1 MAAIHEAEISEAVE
15 SQTSELVDQVDSYLD
30 HVVEQW
36 MGENK
41 LAVETGLRGEIVD
54 SFMSGLRNLFS
65 EHYIDIPEGKED
77 VIEDLASQVEEL
89 TAALNNEIETSVELR
104 TENENLVREMI
115 LAEAVDGLTDVQA
128 EKLVKLAETVAF
140 DDFDTFGQKVQ
151 ALRESYFPTGRKAAV
166 KSVLTESLD
175 NDPIENTDDKVSGQ
189 MASYVAAL
197 SRISK
202 KA

>member
-1 MAAIHEAEISEAVE
+1 
-15 SQTSELVDQVDSYLD
+15 
-30 HVVEQW
+30 

-77 VIEDLASQVEEL
+77 VVEDLASQVEEL
-89 TAALNNEIETSVELR
+89 TAALNKEIETSVELR

-140 DDFDTFGQKVQ
+140 DDSDTFGQKVQ